1 MTESDTRSTRSEW
14 QAWLIIVLAIIAVSL
29 LAVLNLRA
37 DGGNATATD
46 NQPVTSGDT
55 VTVDVSVE
63 GMAFVPDSVDVPQ
76 GSHLVVNFTNT
87 GDQVHDLKIGDAETG
102 RVDPGDTVALDA
114 GVINESIEGLCT
126 IAGHSIQGMKFMVNV
141 GEGDAA
147 AAGGAGAS
155 GDEPIREV
163 PTAADLTAPDDDFE
177 AFDPKLASANGTVHE
192 ETWTM
197 TEEIREVAPGVKQ
210 MQWMFNGQAPGPTLR
225 GKVGDTFRITLKN
238 EGTMGHSVDF
248 HAGEDNPDENMKTIQ
263 PGEELTYEFTAKRS
277 GIWMYHCATAPMSL
291 HIANGMAGAVIID
304 PPELSDVDD
313 EYALVASDFFI
324 GEQNDGADPQRVAD
338 GRNDLMAFNY
348 NPGQYVRDPLEAKVG
363 DTVRFWVLNVGPDEP
378 LSFHV
383 VGEVFDTVYSEGRYL
398 IQDETDTG
406 SQALS
411 LLPAQG
417 GFVEMTFDEPG
428 TYTFVNHV
436 MTSAEKG
443 QQGQIVVTE

>member
-147 AAGGAGAS
+147 AAGGADAS

-177 AFDPKLASANGTVHE
+177 AFDPKLTSANGTVHE

-248 HAGEDNPDENMKTIQ
+248 HAGEVNPDENMKTIQ

-291 HIANGMAGAVIID
+291 HIANGMASAVIID

-313 EYALVASDFFI
+313 EYALVASGFFI

>member
-147 AAGGAGAS
+147 AAGGAGAR

-248 HAGEDNPDENMKTIQ
+248 HAGEVNPDENMKTIQ

-417 GFVEMTFDEPG
+417 GLVEMTFDEPG

-436 MTSAEKG
+436 MTSAEQG

>member
-1 MTESDTRSTRSEW
+1 MTESDHRSTRSEW

-76 GSHLVVNFTNT
+76 GSQLVVNFTNT

-248 HAGEDNPDENMKTIQ
+248 HAGEVNPDENMKTIQ